1 MNKYRDMNGIWVREP
16 LPAELMAQYNFDIEE
31 IDTSTLGSL
40 TYTLKNL
47 PDSKSL
53 LHQWNDVVVTELGPM
68 TTRKVCFAGFFSVVC
83 TETTKAAAVLLSEL
97 HKLNRTQGVVVQ
109 SVFIRPSTMKCYSA
123 PKPGE
128 NANAQCWFGPE
139 DQRPA
144 VRRTAAFCA
153 LHGYLYLPDAKPGD
167 DPLLFTPDNLAKIGI
182 RIGRN
187 EGTLGVPDEF
197 EPEPI
202 TGL

>member
-16 LPAELMAQYNFDIEE
+16 LPTELMAQYNFDIEE

-40 TYTLKNL
+40 TFTLKDL
-47 PDSKSL
+47 PKDKSI
-53 LHQWNDVVVTELGPM
+53 LHQWNDVRITESGPM
-68 TTRKVCFAGFFSVVC
+68 TTRNVNVAGFFSVVC
-83 TETTKAAAVLLSEL
+83 TETTKAVAVLLSEL
-97 HKLNRTQGVVVQ
+97 HKLNRTPGVVIQ
-109 SVFIRPSTMKCYSA
+109 SIFIQPSAMKCYSA

-128 NANAQCWFGPE
+128 TANVKCWFGPE

-153 LHGYLYLPDAKPGD
+153 LHGYLYLPDARPGD
-167 DPLLFTPDNLAKIGI
+167 TAMLFSPDNLAKIGI

-197 EPEPI
+197 EPLPF